1 MLLADCMKR
10 EVRTCG
16 SSTTV
21 ADAVKEMSKY
31 DVGSLV
37 IVDGKEPIG
46 IFTERDL
53 LKRVVAKDMDPRT
66 AKIGDV
72 MTKEV
77 FTVQAG
83 EYIGNVYHSLT
94 HRGIRHAPVVDQGV
108 LVGIVSVRDLAR
120 ILDGQIYSLYFRKRD
135 LSGDY

>member
-1 MLLADCMKR
+1 MLLADCMIR
-10 EVRTCG
+10 DVRTCA

-21 ADAVKEMSKY
+21 TDAAKEMSKY
-31 DVGSLV
+31 DVGSL
-37 IVDGKEPIG
+37 IIADGKEPVG

-53 LKRVVAKDMDPRT
+53 LKRVVSQDKDPRT
-66 AKIGDV
+66 TRIGDV
-72 MTKEV
+72 MTKDV
-77 FTVQAG
+77 FTVQAN

-94 HRGIRHAPVVDQGV
+94 QRGIRHAPVVDQGV

>member
-10 EVRTCG
+10 EVRTCA

-21 ADAVKEMSKY
+21 ADAVKEMSEN

-37 IVDGKEPIG
+37 IVDGKEPVG

-53 LKRVVAKDMDPRT
+53 LKRVVAQDKDPRT
-66 AKIGDV
+66 VKIGDV
-72 MTKEV
+72 MTKNV
-77 FTVQAG
+77 FTVQAT

-120 ILDGQIYSLYFRKRD
+120 ILDSQIYSLYFRKRD

>member
-10 EVRTCG
+10 DVRTCAP
-16 SSTTV
+16 STTV
-21 ADAVKEMSKY
+21 SAAVKEMSQY

-37 IVDGKEPIG
+37 ITEGKEPIG

-53 LKRVVAKDMDPRT
+53 LKRVVAKDKDPRT
-66 AKIGDV
+66 TKIGDV
-72 MTKEV
+72 MTREV
-77 FTVQAG
+77 FTVQAN
-83 EYIGNVYHSLT
+83 EYIGNVHHSLT
-94 HRGIRHAPVVDQGV
+94 YKGIRHAPVVDQGV

-120 ILDGQIYSLYFRKRD
+120 ILDGQIYGLYFRKKD

>member
-1 MLLADCMKR
+1 MLLSDCMKK
-10 EVRTCG
+10 EVKTCG
-16 SSTTV
+16 SQTTV

-37 IVDGKEPIG
+37 IIDGKEPVG

-53 LKRVVAKDMDPRT
+53 LKRVVAQGKDPKNV
-66 AKIGDV
+66 KIGEV
-72 MTKEV
+72 MTKDV

-94 HRGIRHAPVVDQGV
+94 HRGIRHAPVVDKGV